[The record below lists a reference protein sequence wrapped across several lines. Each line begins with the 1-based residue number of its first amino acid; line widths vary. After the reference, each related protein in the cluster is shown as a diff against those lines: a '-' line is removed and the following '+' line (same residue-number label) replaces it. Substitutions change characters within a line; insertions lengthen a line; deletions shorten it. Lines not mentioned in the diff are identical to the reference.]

1 MKRDLELIRKMM
13 LAIEDAP
20 SGWAPWAQDLKFEGY
35 TEAQVGY
42 HAYLLID
49 AGLAKGEDAS
59 SMGGDSPIGIIRTL
73 TWAGHEFADAARD
86 ETRWR
91 KAMGV
96 VQEKGGT
103 VTIGV
108 LTQLLAALMRGAFGL
123 P

>member
-1 MKRDLELIRKMM
+1 MKRDLELIRKMV

-20 SGWAPWAQDLKFEGY
+20 SGWAPDDLKFEGY
-35 TEAQVGY
+35 TCAQVGY

-49 AGLAKGEDAS
+49 AGLAKGEAISPMMGSDSFQGFIS
-59 SMGGDSPIGIIRTL
+59 SL

-108 LTQLLAALMRGAFGL
+108 LTQLLVALMKGAFGI

>member
-1 MKRDLELIRKMM
+1 MKRDLELIRKMV

-20 SGWAPWAQDLKFEGY
+20 SGWAPDLKVEGY
-35 TEAQVGY
+35 SDAQVGY

-59 SMGGDSPIGIIRTL
+59 TMGSEAPEGFISCL

-86 ETRWR
+86 ETRWK

-108 LTQLLAALMRGAFGL
+108 LTQLLVALMKGALGI

>member
-20 SGWAPWAQDLKFEGY
+20 SGWAPQGLKIEGY
-35 TEAQVGY
+35 TDEQVGY
-42 HAYLLID
+42 HAYLLLD
-49 AGLAKGEDAS
+49 AGFAKGEDATTLGS
-59 SMGGDSPIGIIRTL
+59 QSPEGFISRL
-73 TWAGHEFADAARD
+73 TWEGHEFADAARD

-96 VQEKGGT
+96 VQEKGGI

-108 LTQLLAALMRGAFGL
+108 LTQLLVSLMKSALGL

>member
-1 MKRDLELIRKMM
+1 MKRDLELIRKMV

-20 SGWAPWAQDLKFEGY
+20 SGWAPRNLKFDGY
-35 TEAQVGY
+35 TDEQVGY
-42 HAYLLID
+42 HAYLIID
-49 AGLAKGEDAS
+49 AGLAKGQDTS
-59 SMGGDSPIGIIRTL
+59 KQGCKSPEGFINRL
-73 TWAGHEFADAARD
+73 NSAGHDFAGAARD
-86 ETRWR
+86 EKRWR

-108 LTQLLAALMRGAFGL
+108 LTQLLVSLMKGALGL

>member
-1 MKRDLELIRKMM
+1 MKRDLELIRKMV
-13 LAIEDAP
+13 LAIEDAS
-20 SGWAPWAQDLKFEGY
+20 SGWAPDLKFDGY
-35 TEAQVGY
+35 SDAQVGY

-49 AGLAKGEDAS
+49 AGLARGQDAS
-59 SMGGDSPIGIIRTL
+59 TMGSDAPEGFITSL

-86 ETRWR
+86 ETRWK

-108 LTQLLAALMRGAFGL
+108 LTQLLIALMKGALGL

>member
-1 MKRDLELIRKMM
+1 MKRDLELIRKMV
-13 LAIEDAP
+13 LSIEDAP
-20 SGWAPWAQDLKFEGY
+20 SGWAPDLKFDGY
-35 TEAQVGY
+35 SDAQVGY

-49 AGLAKGEDAS
+49 AGLARGQDAS
-59 SMGGDSPIGIIRTL
+59 TMGSDAPEGFITSL

-86 ETRWR
+86 ETRWK

-108 LTQLLAALMRGAFGL
+108 LTQLLIVLMKGALGL

>member
-1 MKRDLELIRKMM
+1 VKRDLELIRKMV

-20 SGWAPWAQDLKFEGY
+20 GWAPDLKFEGY
-35 TEAQVGY
+35 TDTQVGY
-42 HAYLLID
+42 HAYLLLD
-49 AGLAKGEDAS
+49 AGLARGEPIFE
-59 SMGGDSPIGIIRTL
+59 MGSEAPGGFINNLS
-73 TWAGHEFADAARD
+73 WAGHEFADAARD

-96 VQEKGGT
+96 VQDKGGT

-108 LTQLLAALMRGAFGL
+108 LTQLLVALMRGALGL

>member
-1 MKRDLELIRKMM
+1 MKRDLELIRKMV

-20 SGWAPWAQDLKFEGY
+20 SGWAPNDLKIDGY
-35 TEAQVGY
+35 TDEQIGY

-59 SMGGDSPIGIIRTL
+59 TLGSQSPEGFISRL
-73 TWAGHEFADAARD
+73 HSAGHDFADAARD

-108 LTQLLAALMRGAFGL
+108 LTQLLVSLMKGALGL

>member
-1 MKRDLELIRKMM
+1 MKRDLELIRKMV

-20 SGWAPWAQDLKFEGY
+20 SGWAPDLKFDGY
-35 TEAQVGY
+35 SDAQVGY

-59 SMGGDSPIGIIRTL
+59 TMGSEAPEGFISKL
-73 TWAGHEFADAARD
+73 SWAGHEFADAARD
-86 ETRWR
+86 EGRWK

-108 LTQLLAALMRGAFGL
+108 LTQLLVALMKGAFGI

>member
-1 MKRDLELIRKMM
+1 MKRDLELIRKMV

-20 SGWAPWAQDLKFEGY
+20 SGWAPDLKFEGY
-35 TEAQVGY
+35 THAQVGY

-49 AGLAKGEDAS
+49 AGLAKGQDAS
-59 SMGGDSPIGIIRTL
+59 TMGSEAPRGFISSL

-108 LTQLLAALMRGAFGL
+108 LTQLLVALMKGALGI

>member
-1 MKRDLELIRKMM
+1 MKRDLELMRKMVI
-13 LAIEDAP
+13 AIEDAP
-20 SGWAPWAQDLKFEGY
+20 SGWAPDLKFDGY
-35 TEAQVGY
+35 SDAQVGY

-49 AGLAKGEDAS
+49 AGLARGQDAS
-59 SMGGDSPIGIIRTL
+59 TMGSDAPQGFITSL

-86 ETRWR
+86 ETRWK

-108 LTQLLAALMRGAFGL
+108 LTQLLIALMKGALGL

>member
-1 MKRDLELIRKMM
+1 MKRDLELIRKMV
-13 LAIEDAP
+13 LAIEDDP
-20 SGWAPWAQDLKFEGY
+20 SGWAPALKFEEY
-35 TEAQVGY
+35 ADAQVGY
-42 HAYLLID
+42 HAYLLLD
-49 AGLAKGEDAS
+49 AGLAEGKDISTTGSAAPRGFIS
-59 SMGGDSPIGIIRTL
+59 RL
-73 TWAGHEFADAARD
+73 TWEGHEFADAARD

-108 LTQLLAALMRGAFGL
+108 LTQLLVTLMKGALGL

>member
-1 MKRDLELIRKMM
+1 MKRDWDLIRKMI

-20 SGWAPWAQDLKFEGY
+20 SGWAPQLKFEGY
-35 TEAQVGY
+35 TDAQVGY

-49 AGLAKGEDAS
+49 AGLVRGETVAAFGS
-59 SMGGDSPIGIIRTL
+59 EAPVGHIYNL
-73 TWAGHEFADAARD
+73 TWDGHEFAEAARD

-91 KAMGV
+91 KALGI

-108 LTQLLAALMRGAFGL
+108 LTQLLVALMKGALGI

>member
-1 MKRDLELIRKMM
+1 MKRDLELIRKMI

-20 SGWAPWAQDLKFEGY
+20 SGWAPVLKFEGY
-35 TEAQVGY
+35 TDAQFGY
-42 HAYLLID
+42 HAYLLLD
-49 AGLAKGEDAS
+49 AGFARGQDAS
-59 SMGGDSPIGIIRTL
+59 TIGGEGPEGFISSL
-73 TWAGHEFADAARD
+73 TWAGHEFAEAARD

-91 KAMGV
+91 KALGI

-108 LTQLLAALMRGAFGL
+108 LTQLLVSLMKGALGI